1 METIYKVFTGKPVA
15 DLNLDYHK
23 VTNLTHKLNEHCI
36 YTHKNKISLQHSLNN
51 NSQGAVLGATAHRQ
65 TWPTLLCFFRG
76 LPGTGTYVNPS
87 LEIQKLLH
95 NELKAFINQTKRLHA
110 SRWK

>member
-1 METIYKVFTGKPVA
+1 VLITNLHRQGCWEVKLHLIFVGVMETIYKVFTGKPVA

-65 TWPTLLCFFRG
+65 T
-76 LPGTGTYVNPS
+76 
-87 LEIQKLLH
+87 
-95 NELKAFINQTKRLHA
+95 
-110 SRWK
+110 